1 MKQSFYEAVER
12 ALELPKMEKLEAVEA
27 IFEGLKNGVFHF
39 EYEVSAKVFDTPA
52 YAPFCTVVSPFEVQK
67 RTNLSSDEGK
77 AVFLHAIAHIEYS
90 AIDLALDAAYRFR
103 GLPAEFYYDW
113 IEVADDEVRHFRMLE
128 GLLGKVG
135 HAYGDFPVHNSLF
148 EASCKSL
155 TLISRMAAV
164 PRYLEAGGLD
174 ANPKMMQRLER
185 VGDDLSKEIVAA
197 LGIILKEE
205 IDHVKKGDH
214 WFKYACQQE
223 GKDESVYFELIEA
236 VLPGSSKEKAFLNAP
251 ARMEAGFSCSELKR
265 LSQDKEIC
273 RGA

>member
-12 ALELPKMEKLEAVEA
+12 ALMLPKAEKLDAVEM
-27 IFEGLKNGVFHF
+27 IFEGLKKALFHF
-39 EYEVSAKVFDTPA
+39 EERTPPRVFDTPS
-52 YAPFCTVVSPFEVQK
+52 YASFCRVVSPFEVQK
-67 RTNLSSDEGK
+67 RTNLAADEGK

-103 GLPAEFYYDW
+103 GLPEQFYFDW
-113 IEVADDEVRHFRMLE
+113 TRVADDEVRHFRMLE
-128 GLLGKVG
+128 GLLAKVG

-155 TLISRMAAV
+155 TLIARMAAV

-185 VGDDLSKEIVAA
+185 VGDDLSKEIIAA
-197 LGIILKEE
+197 LEVILKEE

-214 WFKYACQQE
+214 WFKYACKKE
-223 GKDESVYFELIEA
+223 GKDESVYFELIEE

-273 RGA
+273 SGT

>member
-1 MKQSFYEAVER
+1 MKRSFYEAVER
-12 ALELPKMEKLEAVEA
+12 ALECPKAEKLEAVEA
-27 IFEGLKNGVFHF
+27 IFERLKKG
-39 EYEVSAKVFDTPA
+39 EYDFGEEMPPKIFDKPA
-52 YAPFCTVVSPFEVQK
+52 YASFCKIVSPFAVQK
-67 RTNLSSDEGK
+67 RTNLATNEGK

-103 GLPAEFYYDW
+103 GLPEEFYYDW

-128 GLLGKVG
+128 SLLARVG

-155 TLISRMAAV
+155 TLIARMAAV

-185 VGDDLSKEIVAA
+185 VGDTLSGEIITA
-197 LGIILKEE
+197 LEVILEEE
-205 IDHVKKGDH
+205 IDHVKKGDR
-214 WFKYACQQE
+214 WFKYACEAE
-223 GKDESVYFELIEA
+223 GKDESVYFELIEE
-236 VLPGSSKEKAFLNAP
+236 VLPGSSKEKTFINAP
-251 ARMEAGFSCSELKR
+251 ARMAAGFSCSELKR

-273 RGA
+273 NGA

>member
-1 MKQSFYEAVER
+1 MKQEFYAAVER
-12 ALELPKMEKLEAVEA
+12 ALELSKTEKLDAVEEIFDGLKKGEFRFEA
-27 IFEGLKNGVFHF
+27 ATPPKIFE
-39 EYEVSAKVFDTPA
+39 TPS
-52 YAPFCTVVSPFEVQK
+52 YTPFCRVVSPFEVQK
-67 RTNLSSDEGK
+67 RTNLAGDEGK

-103 GLPAEFYYDW
+103 GLPPEFYYDW

-128 GLLGKVG
+128 ALLARVG

-155 TLISRMAAV
+155 TLIARMAAV

-185 VGDDLSKEIVAA
+185 VGDDLSKEIIAA
-197 LGIILKEE
+197 LEVILEEE
-205 IDHVKKGDH
+205 IDHVKKGDR
-214 WFKYACQQE
+214 WFKYACREE

-236 VLPGSSKEKAFLNAP
+236 VLPGSSKEKAFINAP
-251 ARMEAGFSCSELKR
+251 ARIEAGFSCSELKR
-265 LSQDKEIC
+265 LSKDKEIC
-273 RGA
+273 NGA

>member
-1 MKQSFYEAVER
+1 MKRSFYDAVEE
-12 ALELPKMEKLEAVEA
+12 ALYLPKSEKLSAVEA
-27 IFEGLKNGVFHF
+27 IFSGLKEGLYHF
-39 EYEVSAKVFDTPA
+39 DESHPPRVFDIPSYT
-52 YAPFCTVVSPFEVQK
+52 PFCTIVSPFSVQK
-67 RTNLSSDEGK
+67 RTNLARDEGK

-103 GLPAEFYYDW
+103 GLPPEFYHDW

-128 GLLGKVG
+128 ALLAKVG
-135 HAYGDFPVHNSLF
+135 HKYGDFPVHNSLF

-155 TLISRMAAV
+155 TLLSRMAAV

-185 VGDDLSKEIVAA
+185 VGDTLSKEIITA
-197 LGIILKEE
+197 LDVILHEE
-205 IDHVKKGDH
+205 IDHVKKGDR
-214 WFKYACQQE
+214 WFKYACTQE
-223 GKDESVYFELIEA
+223 GRDESVYFDLIEA

-265 LSQDKEIC
+265 LSKDKEIC
-273 RGA
+273 NGA

>member
-1 MKQSFYEAVER
+1 MKRSFYEAVER
-12 ALELPKMEKLEAVEA
+12 ALELPKTEKLEAVEA
-27 IFEGLKNGVFHF
+27 IFEGLKNRVFHF
-39 EYEVSAKVFDTPA
+39 DAEAPAKVFDTPS
-52 YAPFCTVVSPFEVQK
+52 YIPFCTVVSPFEVQK

-103 GLPAEFYYDW
+103 GLPEAFYYDW

-128 GLLGKVG
+128 SLLAKVG
-135 HAYGDFPVHNSLF
+135 HAYGDFPVHNALF
-148 EASCKSL
+148 EASCKSQ

-185 VGDDLSKEIVAA
+185 VGDDLSQEIIAA
-197 LGIILKEE
+197 LEVILNEE
-205 IDHVKKGDH
+205 IDHVKKGDR
-214 WFKYACQQE
+214 WFKYACRQE
-223 GKDESVYFELIEA
+223 GKDESVYFDLIEE

-265 LSQDKEIC
+265 LSRDKEIC
-273 RGA
+273 HGA